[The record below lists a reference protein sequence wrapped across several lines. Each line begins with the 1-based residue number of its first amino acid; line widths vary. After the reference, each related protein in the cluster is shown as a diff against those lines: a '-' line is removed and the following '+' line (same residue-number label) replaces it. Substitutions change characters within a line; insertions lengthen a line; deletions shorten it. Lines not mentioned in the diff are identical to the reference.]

1 MLRFRLN
8 FSIVT
13 HFEDIS
19 PSLAIPSPGARVGK
33 HVGRGTSTIGREGGA
48 GDAAAARVEP
58 FLQSWFAVGINFIQN
73 VSIMSVK

>member
-1 MLRFRLN
+1 MY
-8 FSIVT
+8 
-13 HFEDIS
+13 

-33 HVGRGTSTIGREGGA
+33 HVGRGTIGREGGA

-73 VSIMSVK
+73 VSIMSVR